1 MNRHDRQRREVIRA
15 IAAGGLAL
23 GIPVVLGGC
32 GRNQDEQAVQPGS
45 PTTFLDEGGD
55 ASKESVDYQYEPRN
69 GEMCSTCLQFVAESS
84 TCRIVAGPIDPRGW
98 CRAYVA
104 KGVGQT

>member
-1 MNRHDRQRREVIRA
+1 MNRHDRQRREVILA
-15 IAAGGLAL
+15 MATGGL
-23 GIPVVLGGC
+23 VLGAPAILTGC
-32 GRNQDEQAVQPGS
+32 GRNQGDQAAQQDS
-45 PTTFLDEGGD
+45 PSTLLDEGGK

-69 GEMCSTCLQFVAESS
+69 GEMCSSCLQFVADSS

-104 KGVGQT
+104 GG

>member
-1 MNRHDRQRREVIRA
+1 MNRHDRQRRGVIRA

-32 GRNQDEQAVQPGS
+32 GRDQAGQAVQQDS
-45 PTTFLDEGGD
+45 PSTLLDEGGK
-55 ASKESVDYQYEPRN
+55 ATKESVDYQYEPRN
-69 GEMCSTCLQFVAESS
+69 GEMCSTCLQFVADSS

-104 KGVGQT
+104 GS